1 MLNNVNKNIHKL
13 RYIYQF
19 TRSKSLNYHQIEK
32 IMQTHLLPIHYHLS
46 LSSIVGHLF
55 NVSLHIENPDQYG
68 QVLTLPAWIPGS
80 YMIRD
85 FAKNIVTMTAQNSVG
100 QNINI
105 QKHDKQ
111 TWQVDVVNSALTIKY
126 QVYAFD
132 LSVRGAYINDE
143 IAFFNGTNMFLAVV
157 GQTDQP
163 CGLTLQKPDHPDLSH
178 WKVAT
183 TMPTKM
189 QESHLFGEYGAKHYD
204 ELIDH
209 PVLLGK
215 FDILPFSAAGVDFE
229 LILAGG
235 HQSDVQR
242 ITKDLTKICQHHIEF
257 FADTP
262 PINRYQFI
270 TLLTDNAFGGLE
282 HISSTAL
289 MYSRNDLPSLC
300 NSEIMTDGYRV
311 FLSLCS
317 HEFFHT
323 WHVKRIKPQELFG
336 AELSKERYTEQLWIY
351 EGFTSYYDDF
361 SLLRCGLITET
372 EYLKV
377 VAQNLTR
384 LIRNK
389 GRFKQT
395 ITQSSF
401 DAWTKFYKQDESA
414 VNNIVSYYNKGAVLA
429 MCLDLLIKSKSDGDY
444 SLDDVMRHLWDQHGK
459 LKIPTQVDVV
469 QHIIKTQLNLD
480 LSDFFQS
487 ALYSIEELPF
497 KELLEKFGVK
507 CHFQPKENL
516 DDKGGVKTDSVIKI
530 EFGAQIQAREIGIH
544 IIQVTE
550 HTAAYESGLQVGDV
564 LIAID
569 NWAVSKETLMAQLNY
584 LWIGQTV
591 QLSVLRDKKLKQLPF
606 VANQAPCDTI
616 ALEVTNKNLCNNW
629 LNQH

>member
-1 MLNNVNKNIHKL
+1 MH
-13 RYIYQF
+13 
-19 TRSKSLNYHQIEK
+19 
-32 IMQTHLLPIHYHLS
+32 THPSSIHYHVS
-46 LSSIVGHLF
+46 VSSIPGHIF
-55 NVSLHIENPDQYG
+55 DVSLRIENPNEDG
-68 QVLTLPAWIPGS
+68 QILTLPAWIPGS

-85 FAKNIVTMTAQNSVG
+85 FAKNIVKISAQDDLG
-100 QNINI
+100 QNIDI
-105 QKHDKQ
+105 QKLDKQ
-111 TWQVDVVNSALTIKY
+111 TWQVDAVNKALTINY

-143 IAFFNGTNMFLAVV
+143 IAFFNGTNMFLSVV
-157 GQTDQP
+157 GQTDKS
-163 CGLTLQKPDHPDLSH
+163 CGLTLNKPEKESLSH

-183 TMPTKM
+183 TMPTTM
-189 QESHLFGEYGAKHYD
+189 QETHAFGEYWADHYE

-209 PVLLGK
+209 PVLMGE
-215 FDILPFSAAGVDFE
+215 FDILPFSAAGVAFE

-235 HQSDVQR
+235 HQADVKR
-242 ITKDLTKICQHHIEF
+242 IIKDLTKVCQHHIEF

-262 PINRYQFI
+262 PVTRYQFI

-289 MYSRNDLPSLC
+289 MYSRNDLPSLSD
-300 NSEIMTDGYRV
+300 SEQMTDGYRV

-336 AELSKERYTEQLWIY
+336 AALDKEQYTEQLWIY

-361 SLLRCGLITET
+361 SLFRCGLITQT

-429 MCLDLLIKSKSDGDY
+429 MCLDLLIKNKSDGDY
-444 SLDDVMRHLWDQHGK
+444 SLDDVMRHLWNQHGK
-459 LKIPTQVDVV
+459 LAIPTCVNVV
-469 QHIIKTQLNLD
+469 QNFIKTELNYD
-480 LSDFFQS
+480 LSDFFEV
-487 ALYSIEELPF
+487 ALYSTEELPF
-497 KELLEKFGVK
+497 DALLQKFGVK
-507 CHFQPKENL
+507 CHLSPREDL
-516 DDKGGVKTDSVIKI
+516 DDKGGSVTKSPIKI
-530 EFGAQIQAREIGIH
+530 EFGAQIKARETGVQLT
-544 IIQVTE
+544 QVTQ

-569 NWAVSKETLMAQLNY
+569 KWAVSKETLMAQLNY
-584 LWIGQTV
+584 LCIGQTV
-591 QLSVLRDKKLKQLPF
+591 QLCVLRDKKLKQLPF
-606 VANQAPCDTI
+606 VANQAPSDTV
-616 ALEVTNKNLCNNW
+616 ALEVTNKNLCNSW
-629 LNQH
+629 LNQL

>member
-1 MLNNVNKNIHKL
+1 MHTHISP
-13 RYIYQF
+13 I
-19 TRSKSLNYHQIEK
+19 NYHVNV
-32 IMQTHLLPIHYHLS
+32 
-46 LSSIVGHLF
+46 SSIVGHLF
-55 NVSLHIENPDQYG
+55 DVSLHIESPDING

-85 FAKNIVTMTAQNSVG
+85 FAKEIVTISAQDDAG
-100 QNINI
+100 QNLNI

-111 TWQVDVVNSALTIKY
+111 TWKIQAVSTALTIKY

-143 IAFFNGTNMFLAVV
+143 MAFFNGTNMFLAVA
-157 GQTDQP
+157 GKTDQP
-163 CGLTLQKPDHPDLSH
+163 CRLTLAQPIQPKLSH

-183 TMPTKM
+183 TMPTEMPNK
-189 QESHLFGEYGAKHYD
+189 HAFGEYWANNYH

-209 PVLLGK
+209 PVLLGE
-215 FDILPFSAAGVDFE
+215 FDILPFSAANVEFE

-235 HQSDVQR
+235 HQADVNR

-257 FADTP
+257 FADLP
-262 PINRYQFI
+262 PVKRYQFI

-282 HISSTAL
+282 HISSTSL
-289 MYSRNDLPSLC
+289 MYSRNDLPSLS
-300 NSEIMTDGYRV
+300 NSEKMTDGYRV

-336 AELSKERYTEQLWIY
+336 AALDKEQYTEQLWIY

-361 SLLRCGLITET
+361 SLHRCGLITQA

-377 VAQNLTR
+377 VGQNLTR
-384 LIRNK
+384 LLRNK

-414 VNNIVSYYNKGAVLA
+414 VNNIVSYYNKGAILA
-429 MCLDLLIKSKSDGDY
+429 MCLDLLIKIKSNGNN
-444 SLDDVMRHLWDQHGK
+444 SLDDVMRHLWNQHGK
-459 LKIPTQVDVV
+459 LDIPTKVDVIQNIV
-469 QHIIKTQLNLD
+469 KTQLNLD

-487 ALYSIEELPF
+487 ALYSTEELPF
-497 KELLEKFGVK
+497 LELLEKFGVE
-507 CHFQPKENL
+507 CHFTPRENL
-516 DDKGGVKTDSVIKI
+516 DDKGGVMNTTPTKI
-530 EFGAQIQAREIGIH
+530 EFGAQIKALEIGIQ

-550 HTAAYESGLQVGDV
+550 KTAAYDSGLQVGDV
-564 LIAID
+564 MIAID
-569 NWAVSKETLMAQLNY
+569 KWAVSKENLFAQLNY
-584 LWIGQTV
+584 LSKGQVV
-591 QLSVLRDKKLKQLPF
+591 QLTILRDKKLKQLTF
-606 VANQAPCDTI
+606 VASDAPNDTI
-616 ALEVTNKNLCNNW
+616 ALEVIDQELCKNW
-629 LNQH
+629 LG